1 MTLDEIAQV
10 PVDFAETARLAQQAG
25 FGGVQIHAAHGFLL
39 SQFLSLLFNKRMDQ
53 YGGTTANR
61 GGRGI
66 SDHLLR

>member
-1 MTLDEIAQV
+1 
-10 PVDFAETARLAQQAG
+10 
-25 FGGVQIHAAHGFLL
+25 
-39 SQFLSLLFNKRMDQ
+39 LFNKRMDQ